1 MTINQKLKQYF
12 INPIHPVDDHIKEVK
27 LQLLS
32 KFLFLTNIVAF
43 ILIFVM
49 FLDSRLFIQG
59 NLEAIIAL
67 SFVSLLI
74 LSYILARFSKY
85 HISAALFTLGLSFST
100 FLIVSNTLAGNN
112 PSYNPFDVNG
122 LLFLV
127 IPLLFNSLFFE
138 AKPGLVLNSINLIGM
153 LTIPVLFPHITFFDI
168 LLGPFTLYLI
178 VFLMQSV
185 ISHHHDGLELQ
196 RQKIVTKQNKELKE
210 LDEIK
215 NNFLKIT
222 SHELRTP
229 MTAIRGHAEML
240 SMGIFGNMTK
250 DQLESLETIQRN
262 TIRLDRIVDE
272 IMDIE
277 TIQKNKIQLSLK
289 STDLKDAIRQSIETI
304 DVLSKEKNIRINTS
318 FSSNLKKIEID
329 EKRIIQV
336 VTNLIENAIKNSPI
350 NSNIYITA
358 ESLLDNIQ
366 VTVEDQGR
374 GIPKKQQKRIFD
386 VFYQI
391 DSYQDREVGGAGIG
405 LAICKGIVEAHNGN
419 IQVES
424 QPGKGSKFTIL
435 LPYETPIQPEFPFE
449 DKISMVQ

>member
-1 MTINQKLKQYF
+1 MTITQKLKQYF
-12 INPIHPVDDHIKEVK
+12 INPIRPTDDPIKEVK

-32 KFLFLTNIVAF
+32 KVLFLVTAVTSIF
-43 ILIFVM
+43 ILVLFI
-49 FLDSRLFIQG
+49 DSRLFIQG
-59 NLEAIIAL
+59 NLEAFIVL
-67 SFVSLLI
+67 FFLSLLI
-74 LSYILARFSKY
+74 FSYILARFSKY
-85 HISAALFTLGLSFST
+85 QMSAALFTLGLSFST

-112 PSYNPFDVNG
+112 PSYDSFDVNA
-122 LLFLV
+122 LLFLF

-138 AKPGLVLNSINLIGM
+138 AKPGFVLNSINLIGM

-178 VFLMQSV
+178 FFLMQSV
-185 ISHHHDGLELQ
+185 IAHHHDTLELQ
-196 RQKIVTKQNKELKE
+196 RQKIITKQNTELKE
-210 LDEIK
+210 LDKIK

-240 SMGIFGNMTK
+240 IMGTFGNMTK

-277 TIQKNKIQLSLK
+277 TIQKKKFQLTLDR
-289 STDLKDAIRQSIETI
+289 TDMKNTITQATETMSS
-304 DVLSKEKNIRINTS
+304 LSKEKNIQIITS
-318 FSSNLKKIEID
+318 FSSNLRQIEID
-329 EKRIIQV
+329 EKRILQAL
-336 VTNLIENAIKNSPI
+336 TNLIDNAIKNSPEDSKVFI
-350 NSNIYITA
+350 KA

-366 VTVEDQGR
+366 VTIEDAGR
-374 GIPKKQQKRIFD
+374 GIPKKQQKHIFD

-391 DSYQDREVGGAGIG
+391 DNYKSREIGGAGIG

-435 LPYETPIQPEFPFE
+435 LPYETSIRPEFLFE
-449 DKISMVQ
+449 DKISMV